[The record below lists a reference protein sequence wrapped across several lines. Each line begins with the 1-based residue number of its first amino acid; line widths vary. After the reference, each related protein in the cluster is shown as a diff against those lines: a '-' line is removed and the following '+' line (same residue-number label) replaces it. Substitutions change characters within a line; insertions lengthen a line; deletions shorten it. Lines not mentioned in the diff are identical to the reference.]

1 MEIGHG
7 ALLVLVCL
15 CLSFLCVSPFYFSL
29 FSHCIG
35 WFMNIDP
42 IYKYE
47 AFYYAGCFNAS
58 LYFYGSVRYKIVKTP
73 EINLGNVVRNK
84 AFRKFN

>member
-1 MEIGHG
+1 
-7 ALLVLVCL
+7 
-15 CLSFLCVSPFYFSL
+15 
-29 FSHCIG
+29 
-35 WFMNIDP
+35 MNIDP